1 MKTVRKVLAF
11 MLAVGLMVSAMSV
24 FASGSYH
31 YTTAPTG
38 MSFFDGGVNYDKGG
52 LYRPSSGVDEDGNYY
67 DYGGTYA
74 GKYAPTD
81 AKEGDR
87 WADTTTGT
95 SYDSATWYEFV
106 NGQWVSDYDDEGN
119 PIVYNGRFAS
129 QASFGSSDSKS
140 DDGPRSLSDQDI
152 AAINQRAEA
161 EAVQRAANDEGFADL
176 GDMYQAAEKNLSA
189 GEFYNNAV
197 TSTPGIENAVTVG
210 QGGNL
215 IVDGQV
221 TNMSATISKVTN
233 RAYVDSVRIEQEGR
247 VLNVVDVSYPA
258 VNATINFYM
267 PGITGAEN
275 IVALQYSAGT
285 WVNVEVVEVRADH
298 VTLNMKGNGV
308 VAFIAK

>member
-24 FASGSYH
+24 FASGGYN
-31 YTTAPTG
+31 YTTAPSGVNLGDLDYSSGGLVISRTDEYG
-38 MSFFDGGVNYDKGG
+38 DWDDYYGNYPPSDVDENKESYWLDMSEDDGGRY
-52 LYRPSSGVDEDGNYY
+52 SFED
-67 DYGGTYA
+67 
-74 GKYAPTD
+74 
-81 AKEGDR
+81 
-87 WADTTTGT
+87 
-95 SYDSATWYEFV
+95 
-106 NGQWVSDYDDEGN
+106 GQWVRTVYDEETGEWVDV
-119 PIVYNGRFAS
+119 VYTGRF
-129 QASFGSSDSKS
+129 GPSSSSKNKS
-140 DDGPRSLSDQDI
+140 EDADGPRPLSDQDI

-197 TSTPGIENAVTVG
+197 TSTPGIGNAVTVG

-258 VNATINFYM
+258 VNATINFYT
-267 PGITGAEN
+267 PGITGEEN

-298 VTLNMKGNGV
+298 VILNMKGNGV

>member
-11 MLAVGLMVSAMSV
+11 MLAAGLMVSAMSV
-24 FASGSYH
+24 FASGGYN
-31 YTTAPTG
+31 YTVPPTG
-38 MSFFDGGVNYDKGG
+38 TNPYKAVSDYDKGG
-52 LYRPSSGVDEDGNYY
+52 LVISNSNEVYGDWDQYYGNYPPTDARDGDVWTDMSSYSGENGYIGYYFEGGQWVTYDVTDEDGN
-67 DYGGTYA
+67 
-74 GKYAPTD
+74 PT
-81 AKEGDR
+81 
-87 WADTTTGT
+87 
-95 SYDSATWYEFV
+95 
-106 NGQWVSDYDDEGN
+106 
-119 PIVYNGRFAS
+119 VYTGRFGPADS
-129 QASFGSSDSKS
+129 HESKS
-140 DDGPRSLSDQDI
+140 DDGPRPLSDQDI

>member
-11 MLAVGLMVSAMSV
+11 MLAAGLMVSAMSV
-24 FASGSYH
+24 FASGGYN

-38 MSFFDGGVNYDKGG
+38 MNIVNDGVSYDKGG
-52 LYRPSSGVDEDGNYY
+52 LCREYEDE
-67 DYGGTYA
+67 YGIPYTRYA
-74 GKYAPTD
+74 GNYAPTE
-81 AKEGDR
+81 AKAGDE
-87 WADTTTGT
+87 WIDIS
-95 SYDSATWYEFV
+95 SYNGDGYTWYFFED
-106 NGQWVSDYDDEGN
+106 GQWVDWDGN
-119 PIVYNGRFAS
+119 VYTGRFGPADS
-129 QASFGSSDSKS
+129 HDSKS
-140 DDGPRSLSDQDI
+140 DDGPRPLSDQDI

-233 RAYVDSVRIEQEGR
+233 RAYVDSVRATQEGR

-275 IVALQYSAGT
+275 IVAVQYSAGT
-285 WVNVEVVEVRADH
+285 WVNVDVVEVRADH

>member
-38 MSFFDGGVNYDKGG
+38 MGVLNDGVSYDKGG
-52 LYRPSSGVDEDGNYY
+52 LFMPYDSPGNDGSH
-67 DYGGTYA
+67 GSYA
-74 GKYAPTD
+74 GNYAPTD
-81 AKEGDR
+81 AKEGDH
-87 WADTTTGT
+87 WWDTTTGT
-95 SYDSATWYEFV
+95 AWYSATSYWFED
-106 NGQWVSDYDDEGN
+106 GKWVAYDDEGN
-119 PIVYNGRFAS
+119 AVEYTGRFAS

-140 DDGPRSLSDQDI
+140 DDGPRPLSDQDI

>member
-1 MKTVRKVLAF
+1 
-11 MLAVGLMVSAMSV
+11 MVSAMSV
-24 FASGSYH
+24 FASGGYN
-31 YTTAPTG
+31 YTVPPTG
-38 MSFFDGGVNYDKGG
+38 TDPYEAVSDYDKGG
-52 LYRPSSGVDEDGNYY
+52 LVFSDSAEGYGDWDTYFGNYPPSDVDENKKSYWVDMSEDDGVEYQ
-67 DYGGTYA
+67 
-74 GKYAPTD
+74 
-81 AKEGDR
+81 
-87 WADTTTGT
+87 
-95 SYDSATWYEFV
+95 FV
-106 NGQWVSDYDDEGN
+106 DGQWVRTVYDEETGEWVD
-119 PIVYNGRFAS
+119 IVYTGRFGPADS
-129 QASFGSSDSKS
+129 HDSKS
-140 DDGPRSLSDQDI
+140 DDGPRPLSDQDI

>member
-31 YTTAPTG
+31 YTTAPEGTD
-38 MSFFDGGVNYDKGG
+38 FYDQNYSKGG
-52 LYRPSSGVDEDGNYY
+52 LYKSVEDCDGSSYGAYYGNYP
-67 DYGGTYA
+67 G
-74 GKYAPTD
+74 TD
-81 AKEGDR
+81 AEEGDM
-87 WADTTTGT
+87 WYDTSGER
-95 SYDSATWYEFV
+95 SEYGYYIDYWFFED
-106 NGQWVSDYDDEGN
+106 GQWVQYTCDGVE
-119 PIVYNGRFAS
+119 VYNGRF
-129 QASFGSSDSKS
+129 GPSSSSKNKS
-140 DDGPRSLSDQDI
+140 EDAGGPRPLSDQDI